1 MSLSPSST
9 SKLKLYHCLLH
20 RFLLQWPFGIRMA
33 SNVWRCL
40 TLTWNPALKTSSLL
54 QMKAFRILFS
64 RCSSWECL
72 NDLIDS
78 HIDRSSPTSGEHRR
92 GCQVV
97 YRFRLKFHRWG
108 KVSNAC
114 VQCLSFVF
122 LLPIHSC
129 FLDLI
134 QLMLCFSSS
143 LNLALTFFKLF
154 LSILCRD
161 KGWTELIIRPCQCMY
176 YSKVVIFPLW
186 RTK

>member
-1 MSLSPSST
+1 M
-9 SKLKLYHCLLH
+9 
-20 RFLLQWPFGIRMA
+20 
-33 SNVWRCL
+33 
-40 TLTWNPALKTSSLL
+40 
-54 QMKAFRILFS
+54 
-64 RCSSWECL
+64 

-97 YRFRLKFHRWG
+97 YCFRLKFHRWG

-129 FLDLI
+129 FLDELGLI

-143 LNLALTFFKLF
+143 LNLALTFFLKLF
-154 LSILCRD
+154 LSILCRG
-161 KGWTELIIRPCQCMY
+161 KEWTELIIRPSQCIFYDEGRHFPPLENQVMYHDACTIFMY
-176 YSKVVIFPLW
+176 YA
-186 RTK
+186 